1 MRVFFT
7 ATVLALALAALAPS
21 EAFAFADA
29 RQGEN
34 IAERWC
40 ASCHLVAADQ
50 HRASADVAPFVT
62 LARSKTDE
70 QLAAFL
76 TDSHPKMPNLH
87 LSREEIAD
95 LVAYIRSLAPLDAQ

>member
-1 MRVFFT
+1 MRVHFV
-7 ATVLALALAALAPS
+7 APILALTLAALAPS
-21 EAFAFADA
+21 AASAFVDA

-40 ASCHLVAADQ
+40 ASCHLVAPDQ
-50 HRASADVAPFVT
+50 QRASADVAPFVT

-76 TDSHPKMPNLH
+76 TDPHPKMPDLH